1 MKSSLLLFQ
10 AFTQLNNIQMLKNIT
25 SKTIVSVREW
35 LKKRKKK
42 RLNSHPVH
50 WQGKLN
56 RLIGIRHPAAMSVAG
71 CISTPSGASV
81 SSASSL
87 LDAF

>member
-1 MKSSLLLFQ
+1 
-10 AFTQLNNIQMLKNIT
+10 MLKRIN
-25 SKTIVSVREW
+25 SKTIVSLREW
-35 LKKRKKK
+35 LQKTQ
-42 RLNSHPVH
+42 LNSHPVH

-71 CISTPSGASV
+71 CISTQSGASV
-81 SSASSL
+81 SSASSS